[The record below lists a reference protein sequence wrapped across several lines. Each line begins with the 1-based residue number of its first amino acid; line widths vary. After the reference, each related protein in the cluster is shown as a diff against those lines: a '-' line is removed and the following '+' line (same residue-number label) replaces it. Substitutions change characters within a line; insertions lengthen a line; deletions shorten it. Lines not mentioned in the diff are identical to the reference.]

1 MLGAH
6 RDRRISYRLAA
17 LKHTAHGSG
26 SALHRAI
33 DNLNDLLEPLHQALP
48 LNFERNLTSESV
60 KYAKG
65 RLRSDAKLRTAA
77 AKTFMVIFCGGLPR
91 SSLQEAIFYSGAK
104 AFMVLFNGIQIL
116 SLTLRPCPK
125 VTKYHRKPIL
135 GL

>member
-17 LKHTAHGSG
+17 LKRAAHGSG
-26 SALHRAI
+26 SALHRVI
-33 DNLNDLLEPLHQALP
+33 DNLNELLEPLHQALP
-48 LNFERNLTSESV
+48 LNFKRILTSEGA

-65 RLRSDAKLRTAA
+65 RFRTGAKLRTAE
-77 AKTFMVIFCGGLPR
+77 AKTFMVIRCGGLPH
-91 SSLQEAIFYSGAK
+91 SSLQEAIFYRGAT

-116 SLTLRPCPK
+116 PLTLRPCPK

-135 GL
+135 G

>member
-17 LKHTAHGSG
+17 LKRAAHGSG
-26 SALHRAI
+26 SALHRVI
-33 DNLNDLLEPLHQALP
+33 DNLNELLEPLHQALP
-48 LNFERNLTSESV
+48 LNFKRILTSEGA

-65 RLRSDAKLRTAA
+65 RFRTGAKLRTAE
-77 AKTFMVIFCGGLPR
+77 AKTFMVIRCGGLPH
-91 SSLQEAIFYSGAK
+91 SSLQEAIFYRGPK

-116 SLTLRPCPK
+116 PLTLHPCPK
-125 VTKYHRKPIL
+125 VTKYHRKLIL

>member
-17 LKHTAHGSG
+17 LKRAAHGSG
-26 SALHRAI
+26 SALHRVI
-33 DNLNDLLEPLHQALP
+33 DNLNELLEPLHQALP
-48 LNFERNLTSESV
+48 LNFKRILTSEGA

-65 RLRSDAKLRTAA
+65 RFRTGAKLRTAE
-77 AKTFMVIFCGGLPR
+77 AKTFMVIRCGGLPH
-91 SSLQEAIFYSGAK
+91 SSLQEAIFYRGAK

-116 SLTLRPCPK
+116 PLTLHPCPK
-125 VTKYHRKPIL
+125 VTKYHRKLIL

>member
-17 LKHTAHGSG
+17 LKHAARGSG
-26 SALHRAI
+26 SALHRVI
-33 DNLNDLLEPLHQALP
+33 DNLNELLEPLHQALP
-48 LNFERNLTSESV
+48 LNFKRILTSEGA

-65 RLRSDAKLRTAA
+65 RLRTGAKLRTAA
-77 AKTFMVIFCGGLPR
+77 AKTFMVIRCGGLPR
-91 SSLQEAIFYSGAK
+91 SSLQEAIFYRGAN

-116 SLTLRPCPK
+116 PLTLRPCRK
-125 VTKYHRKPIL
+125 VTKNHRKPIL

>member
-17 LKHTAHGSG
+17 LKRAAHGSG
-26 SALHRAI
+26 SALHRVI
-33 DNLNDLLEPLHQALP
+33 DNLNELLEHLHQALP
-48 LNFERNLTSESV
+48 LNFKRILTSEGA

-65 RLRSDAKLRTAA
+65 RLRTGAKLRTAA
-77 AKTFMVIFCGGLPR
+77 AKTFMVIRCGGLPH
-91 SSLQEAIFYSGAK
+91 SSLQEAIFYRGAK

-116 SLTLRPCPK
+116 PLTLHPCPK
-125 VTKYHRKPIL
+125 VTKYHRKLIL